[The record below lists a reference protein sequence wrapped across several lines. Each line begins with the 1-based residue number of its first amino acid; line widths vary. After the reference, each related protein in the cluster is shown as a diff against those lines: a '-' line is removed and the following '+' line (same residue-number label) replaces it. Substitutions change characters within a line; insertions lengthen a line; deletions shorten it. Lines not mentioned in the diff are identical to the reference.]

1 MITRLTELTHE
12 FLQENPAW
20 DDLLTAFEDVSD
32 ERVGDFN
39 KALLEVR
46 DLAYVTDENLLEQNL
61 RLKGI
66 TLTEELY
73 KLRGTEIFKSL
84 SAMPSFSE
92 LHGSP
97 NYPKFLEFLLGRG
110 VKVNRL
116 YTSDYVNFSPEPE
129 GRLIHE
135 GGNWYQTTHVEIEV
149 EEINTLG
156 VNAERIVQDLFYRF
170 APIEEVIYRTMDLI
184 RLVGNYY
191 LRSKVHVCH
200 KEYVNVIPE
209 DVGIRVHLS
218 SQLMSGEEY
227 EVRLITTKFGGGEI
241 SSIPSSVIIDSD
253 NVSVEYKDGK
263 LEVKS
268 DTTERVRI
276 YADRVLKV
284 VDILGTGVIP
294 EPSEVYV
301 VADKD
306 SLLFGESTRHTLMGV
321 YGDER
326 RPVPDQD
333 CVEWYHSNSNHA
345 EIDGNVVSMTENVRT
360 KSQDTVTAKYSTP
373 KGINMVAKRHL
384 VLHTSFNGVYP
395 IKLRVECPDVL
406 RQGEEHQAYTYLQYS
421 DFSEVA
427 VNAVIVSKSPAVYVS
442 VDSKLT
448 PTITYSDYKVEIKS
462 SFKEDGYTFEA
473 SQEIL
478 CEYPIF
484 DISSVEIVGADSL
497 NEDSRSLYKCR
508 ASWGDVSSI
517 VDAEWS
523 VLESATFT
531 DGKLKGV
538 KASIDQRGVLT
549 VPEVKEDSC
558 VILQARIF
566 DERGSEHKAIA
577 VVNVINTVRQI
588 IRLDVEVS
596 KDTIKQNE
604 RTYLTTIAT
613 WTDGNK
619 TLIDDIPHDSYWAEV
634 GEDTYVKIG
643 EDDRGIYVEYMDG
656 EPELTRIFTK
666 RSGEDGDV
674 ISQPATVSL
683 IVPITKLEGLKVNS
697 VPHLEE
703 NSRAMYG
710 AKAIWENGVE
720 EEVTAVWSIEQDYV
734 DLEDQ
739 DFDFVQGNFSLR
751 ELSYILTSESL
762 TAEQM
767 QEHPKLKIYQEFS
780 NVRDVELDNIILN
793 RLVVTSRWLADS
805 EDKPIEVKCSYYKTS
820 DSQTTTI
827 TRRTATL
834 VDAVSSATILGPL
847 EFTSDRSQVSYA
859 LKVKYANDCPAY
871 NVSNE
876 WYLDCDP
883 SIAEIDDNGF
893 LYPRSNLDTWITIT
907 AVFNCNGQGIE
918 RSVRV
923 HMLRYNTRFSGL
935 PIYGPKEIQD
945 ASRVAYS
952 AELMRSEEPSDD
964 VDIGRIEF
972 SLETTAECSMDVLSG
987 EIIVGELYEDH
998 FATIGASYEEY
1009 DYDKPIQFDSISNS
1023 IQVKI
1028 ISQRKIVDAEIL
1040 VPIALTDKSGTYQ
1053 LEVQATRF
1061 DGTELIVNGTN
1072 APKANTIWRLQDE
1085 VDGLSLS
1092 HDGMLTIERLP
1103 TSVNAKV
1110 ECTIYEGQTTVVETA
1125 LIPITSESTPMDL
1138 EIVGSSNVRFTGTN
1152 EYRALVTRKDGK
1164 QEDVTDLVLW
1174 QLTPVSSTIFLE
1186 DNVLNITRAFE
1197 SHDVEVSAIL
1207 REGSLQLESTKLIAI
1222 RSTFP
1227 IYGSAKFGIDT
1238 SEEAFSELANK
1249 IPSNQGGN
1257 ITFFSEEDEYGYM
1270 FYPKEF
1276 GEATFTPIADTKVK
1290 GWDGAKRSDDQEE
1303 KFGPLDVWV
1312 TRENGERELWYLYR
1326 TDNSDFD
1333 FCSFAVSFTIDN

>member
-1 MITRLTELTHE
+1 MITKLTELTHE
-12 FLQENPAW
+12 FIQENPAW
-20 DDLLTAFEDVSD
+20 DDLLNAFEDVSD
-32 ERVGDFN
+32 ERVGEFN

-46 DLAYVTDENLLEQNL
+46 DLAYVTDEKLLEHNL

-84 SAMPSFSE
+84 AAMPSFSE

-110 VKVNRL
+110 VKINRL
-116 YTSDYVNFSPEPE
+116 YTSDYVNFLPEPE

-149 EEINTLG
+149 ENINELG
-156 VNAERIVQDLFYRF
+156 VNAERMVQELFYRF

-191 LRSKVHVCH
+191 LRSKVHVCS

-209 DVGIRVHLS
+209 DIGVRVHLS
-218 SQLMSGEEY
+218 SQLMSGEQY
-227 EVRLITTKFGGGEI
+227 EVRLITTKFGGGEV
-241 SSIPSSVIIDSD
+241 SSVPSSVIVDSD
-253 NVSVEYKDGK
+253 NVEVEYKDGK
-263 LEVKS
+263 LIVNS

-284 VDILGTGVIP
+284 VDVLGTGVIP
-294 EPSEVYV
+294 EPSETYI
-301 VADKD
+301 VADKNA
-306 SLLFGESTRHTLMGV
+306 LLFGESTRHILMGV

-333 CVEWYHSNSNHA
+333 CVEWSHTNPNHA
-345 EIDGNVVSMTENVRT
+345 ELKVNEVTMTENIRV
-360 KSQDTVTAKYSTP
+360 KSQDTVVATYTTP
-373 KGINMVAKRHL
+373 KGIKMVAKRHL

-395 IKLRVECPDVL
+395 IKLRVECPEVMT
-406 RQGEEHQAYTYLQYS
+406 QGDEQQAYTYLQYS
-421 DFSEVA
+421 DFSEVQ
-427 VNAVIVSKSPAVYVS
+427 VNAVITSKSPALHVS

-448 PTITYSDYKVEIKS
+448 AAVTYSDYKVEVVS
-462 SFKEDGYTFEA
+462 SYKEDGYTFEA

-478 CEYPIF
+478 CEYPIY
-484 DISSVEIVGADSL
+484 DVTAVEIIGEESL

-508 ASWGDVSSI
+508 VTWGEVSSI
-517 VDAEWS
+517 VDAEWR
-523 VLESATFT
+523 VLESATFV

-549 VPEVKEDSC
+549 VPEVSEDSC

-577 VVNVINTVRQI
+577 VVKVINTVRQI

-613 WTDGNK
+613 WTDGNR
-619 TLIDDIPHDSYWAEV
+619 TLIDDLPHDAYWAEV
-634 GEDTYVKIG
+634 DEATYVKIG
-643 EDDRGIYVEYMDG
+643 EDDRGVYAEYMDG
-656 EPELTRIFTK
+656 KPELTRIYTK
-666 RSGEDGDV
+666 KAGENGDI
-674 ISQPATVSL
+674 ISQPAAVSL
-683 IVPITKLEGLKVNS
+683 VVPITKLEGLKVNR
-697 VPHLEE
+697 VPQLEE
-703 NSRAMYG
+703 NSRCMYG
-710 AKAIWENGVE
+710 AKAVWENGVE
-720 EEVTAVWSIEQDYV
+720 EEVTAVWDIEQDYV
-734 DLEDQ
+734 DIEDQ

-751 ELSYILTSESL
+751 ELSYILTSEEL

-767 QEHPKLKIYQEFS
+767 QAHPKLKIYQEFA
-780 NVRDVELDNIILN
+780 NVRDVELDNIVLN
-793 RLVVTSRWLADS
+793 RLIVTSRWLADS

-827 TRRTATL
+827 TQRTATL
-834 VDAVSSATILGPL
+834 VDAVASATILGPL

-893 LYPRSNLDTWITIT
+893 LYPRSNLDTWITVT

-935 PIYGPKEIQD
+935 PIYGPKEISD
-945 ASRVAYS
+945 ASRVVYS

-998 FATIGASYEEY
+998 YATITASYEEY

-1028 ISQRKIVDAEIL
+1028 ISQRKMIDAEVLI
-1040 VPIALTDKSGTYQ
+1040 PTALTDKSGTYQ
-1053 LEVQATRF
+1053 LEVEATRY
-1061 DGTELIVNGTN
+1061 DGTKLIVNQTN
-1072 APKANTIWRLQDE
+1072 APKANVIWRLQDE

-1092 HDGMLTIERLP
+1092 HDGILTIERLP
-1103 TSVNAKV
+1103 TSVNAGV
-1110 ECTIYEGQTTVVETA
+1110 ECTIYEGQTTLVKTTV
-1125 LIPITSESTPMDL
+1125 IPIVSESTPMDL
-1138 EIVGSSNVRFTGTN
+1138 EIVGSPNIRFTGTN
-1152 EYRALVTRKDGK
+1152 EYRAIVTRKDGK

-1174 QLTPVSSTIFLE
+1174 QLAPISSTIFLE
-1186 DNVLNITRAFE
+1186 ENVLHVTKAYE
-1197 SHDVEVSAIL
+1197 SHEVALTAIL
-1207 REGSLQLESTKLIAI
+1207 REGSLQLEASFLVGI

-1227 IYGSAKFGIDT
+1227 VYGSATFGIDT
-1238 SEEAFSELANK
+1238 AEEAFALLANK
-1249 IPSNQGGN
+1249 IPSNRGGN
-1257 ITFFSEEDEYGYM
+1257 ITFFSEANEYGYL

-1276 GEATFTPIADTKVK
+1276 GEATFTPLADTTIE

-1312 TRENGERELWYLYR
+1312 TQENGERELWYLYR
-1326 TDNSDFD
+1326 TNNSNFD
-1333 FCSFAVSFTIDN
+1333 FCSFAVSFTRDN